1 MYKLFAI
8 ANNTFK
14 ETIRD
19 RILYNILLFAVI
31 LIGFSYFLRKLDML
45 QDPRIVIDLSLAC
58 ISIFGAIIS
67 IFIGIG
73 LVYKE
78 VEKRTI
84 YTILSKPVARPYF
97 LLGKYLGLLMTL
109 LVNVV
114 IMTLVMYLV
123 LAFTE
128 RGIDP
133 GILRAV
139 FLTYVELM
147 LITMISMFFSCF
159 TSTTL
164 AAIFSLSFY
173 VIGYVT
179 DDLRAFGAKSG
190 SYLAGQATELLYQ
203 VLPNLNY
210 FNIRGEI
217 VHSIPVS
224 LEQILLSTVYGISY
238 VLIFYA
244 LSIVIFS
251 RKDFK

>member
-19 RILYNILLFAVI
+19 RILYNILIFAVI
-31 LIGFSYFLRKLDML
+31 LIGFSYFLRKLDLL

-84 YTILSKPVARPYF
+84 YTILSKPISRPFF

-109 LVNVV
+109 LVNVA

-128 RGIDP
+128 RGIDL

-147 LITMISMFFSCF
+147 LITMISLFFSCF
-159 TSTTL
+159 TTTTL

-179 DDLRAFGAKSG
+179 DDLKILGAKSG
-190 SYLAGQATELLYQ
+190 SYLASQATGLLYQ

-210 FNIRGEI
+210 FNIRAEI
-217 VHSIPVS
+217 VHSLPIS
-224 LEQILLSTVYGISY
+224 LKQIWFSTMYGFFYIA
-238 VLIFYA
+238 IFYILA
-244 LSIVIFS
+244 IIIFS

>member
-14 ETIRD
+14 ETVRD
-19 RILYNILLFAVI
+19 RILYNILIFAVI
-31 LIGFSYFLRKLDML
+31 LIGFSYFLRKLDIL
-45 QDPRIVIDLSLAC
+45 EDPRIVIDLSLAC
-58 ISIFGAIIS
+58 ISIFGVLIA

-84 YTILSKPVARPYF
+84 YTILSKPVARPVF
-97 LLGKYLGLLMTL
+97 LFGKYLGLLLTL
-109 LVNVV
+109 LVNVA

-128 RGIDP
+128 RGIDL

-147 LITMISMFFSCF
+147 LITMIALFFSCF

-179 DDLRAFGAKSG
+179 DDLRIFGAKSG
-190 SYLAGQATELLYQ
+190 SYLVSQATRLLYQ

-210 FNIRGEI
+210 FNIRGKI

-224 LEQILLSTVYGISY
+224 FEQIGWSALYGISY
-238 VLIFYA
+238 VAIFYV
-244 LSIVIFS
+244 LSVIIFS